1 MSNVSLA
8 FLLTHKPQNIRNS
21 ATWSY
26 RFTDIVSSKTKNKK
40 KEKMLQ
46 KKRNNI
52 ESANIF
58 YYLSEYRIIKHII
71 VLGRNNQTIKRH
83 FTNELSVSVTVSFLI
98 A

>member
-1 MSNVSLA
+1 
-8 FLLTHKPQNIRNS
+8 
-21 ATWSY
+21 
-26 RFTDIVSSKTKNKK
+26 
-40 KEKMLQ
+40 MLQ
-46 KKRNNI
+46 KERNNI